1 MKEMGYAKGYKHA
14 HKELDAVTDMNC
26 MPEALA
32 STVFYEPTNRGFEQ
46 RLQERLDWLKQRRSE
61 KLSERN
67 PD

>member
-1 MKEMGYAKGYKHA
+1 
-14 HKELDAVTDMNC
+14 

-32 STVFYEPTNRGFEQ
+32 GTVFYEPLNRGFEQ